1 MQKNSPML
9 KPANKTKISKQ
20 KTTKTRAFCAHNSK
34 RVKVTCLRLL
44 LFVRV
49 RSFRKK
55 TKINRFEVDLMASID
70 YTIGVLESIVGGAF
84 FIKLFPKTSRTW
96 ILFKARKRIQ
106 VSGHI
111 LSKHILFFGV
121 FLGHLNLKL
130 F

>member
-20 KTTKTRAFCAHNSK
+20 KTTKTTAFCAHNSK

-84 FIKLFPKTSRTW
+84 
-96 ILFKARKRIQ
+96 
-106 VSGHI
+106 
-111 LSKHILFFGV
+111 LSNSF
-121 FLGHLNLKL
+121 LKL
-130 F
+130 AGREYCSKLEKEFRFQVIYFPNISYSLESSLDI